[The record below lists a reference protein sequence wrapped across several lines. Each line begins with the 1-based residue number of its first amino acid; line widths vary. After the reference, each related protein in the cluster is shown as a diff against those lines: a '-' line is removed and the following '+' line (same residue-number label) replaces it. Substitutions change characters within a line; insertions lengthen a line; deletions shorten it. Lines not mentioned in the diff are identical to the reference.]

1 MRFFIVFFIF
11 LTQIFAEPLSV
22 DEAVKITPS
31 VANSQIEF
39 KFSVDESTYLYADEI
54 KFKFENSDI
63 TPILNLPTPKP
74 HKHYQIYNGEFSIF
88 IPLGIVVG
96 NGGNLENF
104 EIQNSFNACTFDGF
118 CYEPQ
123 SFEFKFTKSN
133 QTYQIL
139 KIKKNISNFNAEF
152 DEFSQ
157 EEKIANSFSQKSF
170 FGVILLFFGYGVL
183 LSLTPCVF
191 PLIPILSSIIVAKT
205 AQKNDTKKSFFIS
218 FVYVFAMALAYALI
232 GACVGFFGANL
243 ADYLQIPVVILAFCA
258 IFVILA
264 LSMFGFFEIKIP
276 QILKNKTNANGGII
290 DIFIMGFLSVL
301 IVSPCAS
308 AVLAG
313 ALLYIATSGNVALG
327 ASALFSLGLGSGVL
341 LLAIGLGLSL
351 PRPGEWMN
359 FVSKIFGFLLLF
371 MAIWL
376 GSRVFGENFALLL
389 YGALG
394 CVFAVFL
401 GLFDKSANLLKKGI
415 SLFVL
420 LYSILLLI
428 GFASDAKD
436 FAKPLKNF
444 SITKNSTNF
453 SDFATATEFK
463 KVSNL
468 RELNEIIKSAKK
480 PVLIDFWASWCKT
493 CKELESDFND
503 EKIASN
509 LAKFELIKVDLTN
522 PNAQNTEIKKEFSV
536 FSPPVLMFFKD
547 GKELKNLKI
556 SGYESDKD
564 KAKLTQILQEF

>member
-1 MRFFIVFFIF
+1 MLRFFIVFFIF

-39 KFSVDESTYLYADEI
+39 KFSVNESTYLYADEI

-88 IPLGIVVG
+88 IPLGVVVG

-123 SFEFKFTKSN
+123 IRHYTFSKFGDNYKITKTAVAS
-133 QTYQIL
+133 
-139 KIKKNISNFNAEF
+139 SNFNAEF

-232 GACVGFFGANL
+232 GASVGFFGANL
-243 ADYLQIPVVILAFCA
+243 ADYLQIPAVILAFCA

-290 DIFIMGFLSVL
+290 DVFIMGFLSVL

-327 ASALFSLGLGSGVL
+327 ASALFALGLGSGVL

-428 GFASDAKD
+428 GFASGAKD
-436 FAKPLKNF
+436 FAKPLENF
-444 SITKNSTNF
+444 SIAKENF
-453 SDFATATEFK
+453 SSEFATTTEFK

-468 RELNEIIKSAKK
+468 SELNEIINSAKK

-503 EKIASN
+503 ENIASN

-536 FSPPVLMFFKD
+536 FSPPVLMFFEN